1 MFSVLL
7 VSVYSSSV
15 VSVAFTMPFCP
26 GLDVTFACPSGVSMM
41 VPLVMTP
48 LLL

>member
-1 MFSVLL
+1 MSSVCWFLA
-7 VSVYSSSV
+7 YSSSDT
-15 VSVAFTMPFCP
+15 SIAFTMPFCP
-26 GLDVTFACPSGVSMM
+26 GLDVTRACPSGVSMM

>member
-1 MFSVLL
+1 
-7 VSVYSSSV
+7 
-15 VSVAFTMPFCP
+15 MPFCP

-48 LLL
+48 LRS